1 MIDISNNVSSL
12 VAQNALSINQ
22 RSLSDNMA
30 HLSSG
35 LRINDASD
43 DAAGLAIAEQMTSD
57 ISSYQQ
63 ASRNATDGV
72 SMMQVA
78 SGAMN
83 QQAQL
88 LTRMKELATEAS
100 NGTLGTAQLADTDT
114 EFQQD
119 ISEVGRIASSTSYN
133 GISMLSASTTVKFQ
147 VGTGASAAAEANDTI
162 STTIGATDTTT
173 LGVASLALTTQAG
186 AVSALAAIDTAIQTL
201 ATAQATVGA
210 GQNRLTSASD
220 NASSFATNLQSA
232 ESSIRDVDVASESAN
247 MSRNSILVQAG
258 TAVLAQANQL
268 PNAALKL
275 LQG

>member
-1 MIDISNNVSSL
+1 MSISISNNISSL
-12 VAQNALSINQ
+12 DAQRSLGINQ
-22 RSLSDNMA
+22 RSLADNMA

-35 LRINDASD
+35 MRINSAAD
-43 DAAGLAIAEQMTSD
+43 DAAGEAISEQMESN
-57 ISSYQQ
+57 ISSYNQ
-63 ASRNATDGV
+63 ANRNATDGV

-88 LTRMKELATEAS
+88 LTRMKELATEAA

-119 ISEVGRIASSTSYN
+119 ISEIQRIASSTSYN
-133 GISMLSASTTVKFQ
+133 GISMLSAASSVTFQ
-147 VGTGASAAAEANDTI
+147 VGTTAATTDQI
-162 STTIGATDTTT
+162 STSIAATDTTT
-173 LGVASLALTTQAG
+173 LGIASLSLTTQSGAQSALTT
-186 AVSALAAIDTAIQTL
+186 IDTAIQALSTS
-201 ATAQATVGA
+201 QATVGA
-210 GQNRLTSASD
+210 GQNRLTAAAD
-220 NASSFATNLQSA
+220 NASDFAENLQSA
-232 ESSIRDVDVASESAN
+232 ESNIKDVDVAAESAA

-268 PNAALKL
+268 PSAALKL

>member
-1 MIDISNNVSSL
+1 MSISISNNISSL
-12 VAQNALSINQ
+12 NAQRSLGINQ
-22 RSLSDNMA
+22 RSLSGNMA

-35 LRINDASD
+35 MRINSAAD
-43 DAAGLAIAEQMTSD
+43 DAAGMAIAEQMTSD

-63 ASRNATDGV
+63 SQRNANDGV

-88 LTRMKELATEAS
+88 LTRMKSLATEAA

-119 ISEVGRIASSTSYN
+119 INEVGRISSSTSYN
-133 GISMLSASTTVKFQ
+133 GIAMLAASSTVTFQ
-147 VGTGASAAAEANDTI
+147 VGTGANGANDQI
-162 STTIGATDTTT
+162 STTVGATDTTT
-173 LGVASLALTTQAG
+173 LGVASLDLTTQAN
-186 AVSALAAIDTAIQTL
+186 AQTALTAIDTAIQTL
-201 ATAQATVGA
+201 STSQATVGA
-210 GQNRLTSASD
+210 AQNRLTAASD
-220 NASSFATNLQSA
+220 NASAFAENLQSA
-232 ESSIRDVDVASESAN
+232 ESSIRDVDVASESAA

-275 LQG
+275 LQ

>member
-1 MIDISNNVSSL
+1 MSISISNNISSL
-12 VAQNALSINQ
+12 DAQRSLGISQ
-22 RSLSDNMA
+22 RSLSGNMA

-35 LRINDASD
+35 MRINSAAD
-43 DAAGLAIAEQMTSD
+43 DAAGMAISEQMTSD
-57 ISSYQQ
+57 IGSYNQ
-63 ASRNATDGV
+63 AQRNANDGV

-119 ISEVGRIASSTSYN
+119 ISEIGRIASSTSYN
-133 GISMLSASTTVKFQ
+133 GISMLSASSTVTFQ
-147 VGTGASAAAEANDTI
+147 VGTTAAATDQIA
-162 STTIGATDTTT
+162 TTIAATDTMT
-173 LGVASLALTTQAG
+173 LGVAALSLTTQAG
-186 AVSALAAIDTAIQTL
+186 AQSALTAIDTAIQTL
-201 ATAQATVGA
+201 STAQATVGA
-210 GQNRLTSASD
+210 GQNRLTAAAD
-220 NASSFATNLQSA
+220 NASDFAENLQSA
-232 ESSIRDVDVASESAN
+232 ESNIKDVDVASESAD

-268 PNAALKL
+268 PSAALKL